1 MKKRLLM
8 LIGGGALVAAL
19 AIPNVG
25 DGFADPRVRELRRD
39 QPVRT
44 VSASRVWRLLTYR
57 TGWGPVIR
65 NLTTR
70 EVSCGDARS
79 AALTIMEVNRT
90 YPWHGFR
97 LRFTTSGAVST
108 TFGAC
113 AAGRSSTGSPT
124 SSATRPAAQSD
135 TRT

>member
-19 AIPNVG
+19 AIPTS
-25 DGFADPRVRELRRD
+25 AMASPIRECGNFVATSLSGPSAH
-39 QPVRT
+39 PVYGGY
-44 VSASRVWRLLTYR
+44 WTYR

-97 LRFTTSGAVST
+97 LRFTNIGSGVYDVR
-108 TFGAC
+108 GVR
-113 AAGRSSTGSPT
+113 GRQVIHW
-124 SSATRPAAQSD
+124 QSYELGD
-135 TRT
+135 